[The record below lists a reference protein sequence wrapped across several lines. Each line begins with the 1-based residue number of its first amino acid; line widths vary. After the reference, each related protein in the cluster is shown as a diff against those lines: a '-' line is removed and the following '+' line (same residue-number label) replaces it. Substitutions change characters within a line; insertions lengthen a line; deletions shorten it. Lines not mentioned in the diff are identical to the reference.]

1 MHNKGYRCIVFR
13 LSQHQTVDSNLLGF
27 RLRQTRRTIHRTPAR
42 TRTRESVPIADLP
55 LLLKGYGFVQQSP
68 LSATTTRSLS
78 QPIADSTLIQA
89 TRIQTCGGHLRP
101 DPTRRIPPS
110 SLSRLP
116 ARRRIIAS
124 CSLPHFG
131 MGCSRRRSVWQF
143 KVLGRVLSNP
153 A

>member
-1 MHNKGYRCIVFR
+1 MHNKGYICTVFR
-13 LSQHQTVDSNLLGF
+13 LLPKQTVDSNPLDF

-55 LLLKGYGFVQQSP
+55 LLLNGRSFVQQSP
-68 LSATTTRSLS
+68 LSATTTNSLS
-78 QPIADSTLIQA
+78 QPIADSTLIPA
-89 TRIQTCGGHLRP
+89 TRIQTRGGHLQP
-101 DPTRRIPPS
+101 DATRRISPS
-110 SLSRLP
+110 SLSPMP

-124 CSLPHFG
+124 CSLPHSG
-131 MGCSRRRSVWQF
+131 MGCSRQRSVWHF

>member
-1 MHNKGYRCIVFR
+1 MHNKGYICSVFR
-13 LSQHQTVDSNLLGF
+13 LLPQQTVDSNLLDF

-42 TRTRESVPIADLP
+42 TRTRESVPIAGLP

-68 LSATTTRSLS
+68 LPATTTNSFS

-89 TRIQTCGGHLRP
+89 TRIQTRGGPLQP
-101 DPTRRIPPS
+101 DATRRIPPS
-110 SLSRLP
+110 CLSPMP

-124 CSLPHFG
+124 CSLPHSG
-131 MGCSRRRSVWQF
+131 MRYSRRRSVWHF